1 MIQSGRLRVLLDT
14 GPLYALL
21 ERRDGKH
28 RAAVALLEELEAA
41 DAVVALAYPAA
52 LEAHRL
58 LVTREQVSVS
68 RPHGLITD
76 ALEVFS
82 TVMPTLEDVDAASES
97 LRRYRDQ
104 KITLTD
110 ATVAAMSKRE
120 GMVVLTF
127 DASQRHFELMGARV
141 YTGG

>member
-1 MIQSGRLRVLLDT
+1 M
-14 GPLYALL
+14 
-21 ERRDGKH
+21 
-28 RAAVALLEELEAA
+28 ALLEELEAV
-41 DAVVALAYPAA
+41 DAVVTLAYPAA

-68 RPHGLITD
+68 RPHGLIVD

-82 TVMPTLEDVDAASES
+82 TVMPTLEDADAASES

-120 GMVVLTF
+120 GMVVVTF
-127 DASQRHFELMGARV
+127 DEKQRHFELMGAQV
-141 YTGG
+141 YTGS